1 MAKQLGVQED
11 NWTQG
16 YRNQQQERKGRPSS
30 NFNDI
35 KMCNYKILPCPEMIT
50 TNKNY
55 KTKNNTHKISIVC
68 KI

>member
-35 KMCNYKILPCPEMIT
+35 KMWNYKILPCPEMIT

-55 KTKNNTHKISIVC
+55 KTKKYGW
-68 KI
+68 